1 VAFGEVPYGGDG
13 YGGDVPGYSG
23 LDTTA
28 SDLKP
33 YDASA
38 IPSRAPNTALSMGTQ
53 VMDGQSVGA
62 SYAACETTAQD
73 LKPYDASAVITPQ
86 RRARNDALAL
96 GTQVM
101 DGQSVGASY
110 AACETTAQDLK
121 PYDASAIPKRAPNRV
136 VCVGTSVLPYEGYFD
151 VAEPSQPQGEHHQMQ
166 QPPPHQPQWQE
177 SAPPS
182 VGSGPAPTSSIVFQG
197 GGGGEPKNIIT
208 PTHLNAKGQVVSQ
221 SSPTRAAAPLGNEAH
236 VRGQPAAT
244 GLHIGQEEE
253 AKAHGRKKAYDPSAA
268 PRTPAVAVY
277 DPPFG
282 TDPRFGGTREVPY
295 RGLDNSRL
303 Y

>member
-1 VAFGEVPYGGDG
+1 MSFPWNDPAPKEQLPTIASRFIHPESQDMRVKGSTKSWNPISHDLGQHDESALISPSRRAPNQALAVGTQVIPGQSVAFGEVPYGGEG

-151 VAEPSQPQGEHHQMQ
+151 VAEPSQPQ
-166 QPPPHQPQWQE
+166 
-177 SAPPS
+177 
-182 VGSGPAPTSSIVFQG
+182 
-197 GGGGEPKNIIT
+197 
-208 PTHLNAKGQVVSQ
+208 SQ
-221 SSPTRAAAPLGNEAH
+221 
-236 VRGQPAAT
+236 
-244 GLHIGQEEE
+244 
-253 AKAHGRKKAYDPSAA
+253 
-268 PRTPAVAVY
+268 RT
-277 DPPFG
+277 
-282 TDPRFGGTREVPY
+282 
-295 RGLDNSRL
+295 
-303 Y
+303 